1 MIQELE
7 YKQIIILQCN
17 GAFDSSSFPVFDL
30 SIAPQFALSQD
41 KPTGHR
47 RRRSNAQKQSLMH
60 SSLVFSA
67 HLCTT
72 CFYSLLTIGLFS
84 LNSSRNLRLSW
95 EEEFNSSKRMADHSF
110 PIRQWFSI
118 SHHHDELQVDLLLQ
132 NNTKILKSK
141 SNKWNQV
148 LQTTSRE
155 VWPNKY
161 WNLNKFKFKN

>member
-1 MIQELE
+1 MESKRKGMIQELE

-47 RRRSNAQKQSLMH
+47 RRRSTAQKQSLMH

-110 PIRQWFSI
+110 PMRRWFSI
-118 SHHHDELQVDLLLQ
+118 SHHHDELQVRL
-132 NNTKILKSK
+132 TTAKEY
-141 SNKWNQV
+141 SN
-148 LQTTSRE
+148 
-155 VWPNKY
+155 Y
-161 WNLNKFKFKN
+161 

>member
-1 MIQELE
+1 MESKRKGMIQELE

-47 RRRSNAQKQSLMH
+47 RRSTAQKQIHMH
-60 SSLVFSA
+60 SSIVFSA

-110 PIRQWFSI
+110 PIRRWFSI

-132 NNTKILKSK
+132 NNIQILKSK
-141 SNKWNQV
+141 
-148 LQTTSRE
+148 
-155 VWPNKY
+155 
-161 WNLNKFKFKN
+161 LNK